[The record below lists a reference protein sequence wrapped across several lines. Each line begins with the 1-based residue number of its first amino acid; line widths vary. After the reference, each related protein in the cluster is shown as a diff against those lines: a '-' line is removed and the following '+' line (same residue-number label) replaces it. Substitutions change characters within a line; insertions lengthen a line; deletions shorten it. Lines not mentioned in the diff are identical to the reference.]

1 MTRGSVV
8 IPSRGGAERLPR
20 ILAALV
26 AQQGSDW
33 EAVVVLDGDIDDSAA
48 VVARYAVDHPVRAVV
63 FPENQGR
70 AAALNAGFATAEG
83 DVLIRAD
90 DDLEP
95 GTDYVARHVAH
106 HEAAWA
112 RGEEVGIVGMCWD
125 VFPATPYSRAYG
137 EAADRR
143 IRATAYQAPADQTW
157 RYWCGNV
164 STSRA
169 TYDRIGP
176 YDEAF
181 RAYGMEDIDWGYR
194 LHRVGVPVHIAAD
207 VACAHHS
214 TAMTTVERATRA
226 FSSGASRR
234 AFERK
239 HGTGP
244 LAARHGAS
252 ASPADVAA
260 ADADVQRVRQD
271 PWSALVRTAA
281 RGLTPSRVRQYAG
294 LVDRVLPVLP
304 RPVGEKA
311 VALVVESAGLAGL
324 SGSPGSPGS
333 TGSTGL
339 TGSTG
344 SAAATASAAAPPEHR
359 DTP

>member
-8 IPSRGGAERLPR
+8 IPSRGGAQRLPR
-20 ILAALV
+20 ILDALV
-26 AQQGSDW
+26 AQQGSVW

-70 AAALNAGFATAEG
+70 AAALNSGFATAEG

-90 DDLEP
+90 DDLAP
-95 GTDYVARHVAH
+95 GVDYVARHVAH

-176 YDEAF
+176 YDGAF

-194 LHRVGVPVHIAAD
+194 LHRGGVPVRIEAD

-214 TAMTTVERATRA
+214 TAMTTAERATRA

-239 HGTGP
+239 HGAGP
-244 LAARHGAS
+244 LAATSGDSAMASGGA
-252 ASPADVAA
+252 VAA
-260 ADADVQRVRQD
+260 PSQGGLPQEA
-271 PWSALVRTAA
+271 WSALVRTTA
-281 RGLTPSRVRQYAG
+281 RGLTAARVRQYAG

-304 RPVGEKA
+304 RPIGEKA

-324 SGSPGSPGS
+324 SSSS
-333 TGSTGL
+333 
-339 TGSTG
+339 
-344 SAAATASAAAPPEHR
+344 R
-359 DTP
+359 D

>member
-125 VFPATPYSRAYG
+125 VFPATP
-137 EAADRR
+137 
-143 IRATAYQAPADQTW
+143 
-157 RYWCGNV
+157 
-164 STSRA
+164 
-169 TYDRIGP
+169 
-176 YDEAF
+176 
-181 RAYGMEDIDWGYR
+181 
-194 LHRVGVPVHIAAD
+194 
-207 VACAHHS
+207 
-214 TAMTTVERATRA
+214 
-226 FSSGASRR
+226 
-234 AFERK
+234 
-239 HGTGP
+239 
-244 LAARHGAS
+244 
-252 ASPADVAA
+252 
-260 ADADVQRVRQD
+260 
-271 PWSALVRTAA
+271 
-281 RGLTPSRVRQYAG
+281 
-294 LVDRVLPVLP
+294 
-304 RPVGEKA
+304 
-311 VALVVESAGLAGL
+311 
-324 SGSPGSPGS
+324 
-333 TGSTGL
+333 
-339 TGSTG
+339 
-344 SAAATASAAAPPEHR
+344 
-359 DTP
+359 

>member
-8 IPSRGGAERLPR
+8 IPSRGGAQRLPR
-20 ILAALV
+20 ILDALV

-33 EAVVVLDGDIDDSAA
+33 EVVVVLDGDVDDSAA
-48 VVARYAVDHPVRAVV
+48 VVARYAVDHPVRGVV

-157 RYWCGNV
+157 RFWCGNV

-194 LHRVGVPVHIAAD
+194 LHRVGVPVHIAPD

-239 HGTGP
+239 HGTAP
-244 LAARHGAS
+244 LAAQDAPARQGATE
-252 ASPADVAA
+252 AGGGAGAGA
-260 ADADVQRVRQD
+260 KRVRQD
-271 PWSALVRTAA
+271 PWSALVRSTA
-281 RGLTPSRVRQYAG
+281 RGLTASRVRQYAG

-324 SGSPGSPGS
+324 SGSAGSM
-333 TGSTGL
+333 
-339 TGSTG
+339 GSTG
-344 SAAATASAAAPPEHR
+344 SAGSVGSAAAPAEHR